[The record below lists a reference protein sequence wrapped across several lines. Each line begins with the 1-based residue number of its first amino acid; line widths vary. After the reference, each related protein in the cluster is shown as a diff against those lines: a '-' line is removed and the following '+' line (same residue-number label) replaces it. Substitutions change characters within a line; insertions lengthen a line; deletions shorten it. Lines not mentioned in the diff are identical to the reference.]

1 MACEELSD
9 SQRQRVEIARA
20 LVSEPRLLVADGPTS
35 RLSRIEGEAI
45 MALLCSVARKA
56 GAAVLV
62 ADSDADALVGADE
75 IRYLHDGRLFNPAE
89 TQELGQLYRLPS
101 AASRRPAAAADA

>member
-1 MACEELSD
+1 
-9 SQRQRVEIARA
+9 
-20 LVSEPRLLVADGPTS
+20 
-35 RLSRIEGEAI
+35 
-45 MALLCSVARKA
+45 
-56 GAAVLV
+56 VLV

-101 AASRRPAAAADA
+101 VGSRRPAAAADA